1 MITRLYSRFTEFIVA
16 LFVLVFVV
24 HLIYKFNS
32 QQTMKQSFFNECFI
46 HIHNFF
52 LLKKTMKPIASMYP

>member
-16 LFVLVFVV
+16 LFVLVLVV

-52 LLKKTMKPIASMYP
+52 LLKKQ